1 MQSFQFNATLQ
12 IFVNFQSQ
20 VFQLNCFHKKNHQR
34 SRMWFTRL
42 TENIE
47 KGVATIAQNVNKCG
61 NTCLLKSVR
70 KASNIFAQL
79 YGNSFQFF
87 YVNFSTH
94 LKR

>member
-1 MQSFQFNATLQ
+1 
-12 IFVNFQSQ
+12 
-20 VFQLNCFHKKNHQR
+20 
-34 SRMWFTRL
+34 MWFTRL

-47 KGVATIAQNVNKCG
+47 KGVATIALNVNKCG

-79 YGNSFQFF
+79 YGNSFEGNSFQFF

-94 LKR
+94 RFDEKMNQNTVLQ